1 MSLIKLKI
9 KRPKN
14 SKDKQIYLGMRLFL
28 DKNGE
33 IEARH
38 RNKEGLQLIGFVV
51 DQDKGGEGGAIAWL
65 K

>member
-33 IEARH
+33 IETRH

-51 DQDKGGEGGAIAWL
+51 DQDKGGEGGVIAWL